1 MSKMLMEKMADT
13 KWKREARAGRVT
25 NGTMNSIAR
34 DYRNLRNRG
43 RETIQEARAPF
54 SSFMAKSRAASHKS
68 AQISQLMKEYAG
80 PGRKS
85 RLSKESLG
93 INRANEY
100 ASGRNP
106 KDAERRNTLINA
118 TGIGEKYLDT
128 KKYDD

>member
-1 MSKMLMEKMADT
+1 MEKIADT

-25 NGTMNSIAR
+25 SAAMNSIANN
-34 DYRNLRNRG
+34 YRYLRNEG
-43 RETIQEARAPF
+43 RKDIEKARAPF
-54 SSFMAKSRAASHKS
+54 SSSMAKSRAASHKS

-128 KKYDD
+128 KKHDD